1 MQTSWRLVHWA
12 FETDGP
18 MRDGSVTCTCG
29 AWMRRVSPCFADFFP
44 EGISRTSHE
53 HEAALKLSES
63 EHVRLREMQVLR

>member
-1 MQTSWRLVHWA
+1 M
-12 FETDGP
+12 
-18 MRDGSVTCTCG
+18 TCTCG